1 MIVDYHMH
9 LRGPADGHEGP
20 VELTVEA
27 VERFVEQ
34 ARKRGVD
41 EIAFTE
47 HMYYFRQAEPL
58 LGHPYQ
64 RGRVAH
70 DLDDYCD
77 AVLEAKARGLPVKL
91 ALELE
96 WLSDRDGELAEIL
109 RPYPWDFLLG
119 SVHLVD
125 GVAVDMESDPG
136 LWDLHSVDEV
146 WRRYFHELG
155 ALARSGLADVLAHPD
170 LVKIFGRRPE
180 PEVVE
185 ACHEEAVVGIAEGG
199 MAVEVSTAGLRK
211 PVGELYPDKGFPRP
225 LPRTRRGSHARLR
238 CPCLRRRRAGLR
250 RGARAPPLGRLRH
263 RHSLRGAH
271 GAPGAA
277 GMSGLRVGIGVDAH
291 AFSEDAALVV
301 GGVEFP
307 GEAGLAGHS
316 DGDVVAHALVDAI
329 LGAAGLGDI
338 GSFFPSD
345 DAEWEGASSLLFLE
359 RAVAAVR
366 EAGFEL
372 VNADC
377 VLIGERPRIAGVRA
391 EMESRLA
398 AALGVGADRVS
409 VRATTTDGLGFTGRG
424 EGLAA
429 QAVALLAA
437 Q

>member
-211 PVGELYPDKGFPRP
+211 PVGELYPDKDFLARC
-225 LPRTRRGSHARLR
+225 RG
-238 CPCLRRRRAGLR
+238 
-250 RGARAPPLGRLRH
+250 RGV
-263 RHSLRGAH
+263 GATL
-271 GAPGAA
+271 A
-277 GMSGLRVGIGVDAH
+277 SDAH
-291 AFSEDAALVV
+291 VSGDVGRDFDAALELLRTAGYDTVTV
-301 GGVEFP
+301 F
-307 GEAGLAGHS
+307 EARTARQEP
-316 DGDVVAHALVDAI
+316 
-329 LGAAGLGDI
+329 LG
-338 GSFFPSD
+338 
-345 DAEWEGASSLLFLE
+345 
-359 RAVAAVR
+359 
-366 EAGFEL
+366 
-372 VNADC
+372 
-377 VLIGERPRIAGVRA
+377 
-391 EMESRLA
+391 
-398 AALGVGADRVS
+398 
-409 VRATTTDGLGFTGRG
+409 
-424 EGLAA
+424 
-429 QAVALLAA
+429 
-437 Q
+437 